1 MICVLVLDLAFTLSV
16 VAKTAQIQIYACDS
30 NLCSF
35 LYRMDINELSHY
47 GNQSAAKEAHGEGTR
62 QERITSIASRQVFK

>member
-1 MICVLVLDLAFTLSV
+1 MICVLVLDLAIILSV

-35 LYRMDINELSHY
+35 LYRMDINELSNY
-47 GNQSAAKEAHGEGTR
+47 GNQSTA
-62 QERITSIASRQVFK
+62 